1 MNDSQTTPA
10 DSVRSLRVWLAL
22 IVLSPGTGLAA
33 APGST
38 QVDRA
43 SEILKHECLSCHGS
57 IRASG
62 LDLRTREGMLLG
74 GNRGPAVEPGQPDAS
89 LLYRAVAHMGDLAMP
104 PGEKQLPDQDLET
117 LKAWIEAGASWPD
130 AVDVEAGGPAW
141 WSFRPPVRPEP
152 PQILDA
158 AHGVRNPI
166 DNFVLARLHS
176 QGLKP
181 APEASRL
188 ELVRRAYIDLIGL
201 PPTPEQVESF
211 LRDESPKAFEKL
223 VDRLLES
230 PAYGERWARHWLDVV
245 RYADSGG
252 FETDEYYPNAWRYR
266 DYVIKSFNEDKPYD
280 RFIQEQ
286 IAADELWPD
295 NLDLYDTS
303 YAIRPEKVAHLEARV
318 GTSLYGFGPSIGE
331 STLDAPKLRY
341 ERLTDWVDMTGA
353 AFMGLTMECARCH
366 DHKFDPI
373 TQQDYF
379 RMQAIFAPSHPV
391 TLPVVTAMSMFHRNE
406 YYPRAIA
413 LDERRRAHEMFEAK
427 VRLRLTEEQK
437 AGFSPEVRRAYEK
450 PEAERTADEQKMAA
464 PLQDALARFFH
475 RNTFKLKEHLTPE
488 EKEERSRVL
497 LAIAEKVLEI
507 PVSDASH
514 AIRWDGFYDTPSATV
529 LGHVQGELIPETRV
543 LERGDLDRPGEPV
556 EAGLPRILDEG
567 VDFNANEGHGPRY
580 RKRLALW
587 LTRPDHPLT
596 ARVMVNRLWQWHFG
610 RGIVSSSNDFGL
622 QGQPPSHPELLD
634 WLATE
639 FIRQGWSLKAMHRLI
654 VQSSTYRRTS
664 RFHDAHNAAADPDNA
679 YLWRGNRRRVEAEAL
694 WDSIHAVA
702 GTLNSKMYGRPVV
715 PPLSEDELAGFR
727 LKWAWTVPADP
738 AEHARRGIYI
748 LARRNFVFPMFEKF
762 DTPDPAVSC
771 PERAVTTVAPQSL
784 WLLNNDAVFRQ
795 ALAFAGRLVREGGP
809 EPDQWVDRAW
819 RIALG
824 RGPTD
829 REAGDALE
837 TLASAD
843 GETWKELPEGTPPE
857 LKAIGRRQAQGLTEL
872 CLAIFN
878 LNEFLFVD

>member
-1 MNDSQTTPA
+1 MNISQPTPA
-10 DSVRSLRVWLAL
+10 MQARCLRVVLAVA
-22 IVLSPGTGLAA
+22 VLSGATGWP
-33 APGST
+33 APSGSSRA
-38 QVDRA
+38 DRA

-62 LDLRTREGMLLG
+62 LDLRSREGMLRG
-74 GNRGPAVEPGQPDAS
+74 GNRGPAVEPGRPDFS
-89 LLYRAVAHMGDLAMP
+89 LLYQAVAHIGDLEMP
-104 PGEKQLPDQDLET
+104 PGEKRLPEQDLET

-130 AVDVEAGGPAW
+130 SAATEAGGPTW
-141 WSFRPPVRPEP
+141 WSFRAPVRPES
-152 PQILDA
+152 PQVLEA
-158 AHGVRNPI
+158 TRRVRNPI
-166 DNFVLARLHS
+166 DNFVLARLHA

-181 APEASRL
+181 APEASRP
-188 ELVRRAYIDLIGL
+188 ELVRRVYIDLIGL
-201 PPTPEQVESF
+201 PPSPDQVESF

-223 VDRLLES
+223 VDQLLES

-286 IAADELWPD
+286 VAADELWPD

-303 YAIRPEKVAHLEARV
+303 YAIRPAKVAHLEARV

-353 AFMGLTMECARCH
+353 AFMGLTLACARCH

-373 TQQDYF
+373 SQEDYF
-379 RMQAIFAPSHPV
+379 RVQAIFAPSHPV
-391 TLPVVTAMSMFHRNE
+391 TLPVITAMSMFHRNE
-406 YYPRAIA
+406 YYPRTIA
-413 LDERRRAHEMFEAK
+413 LDERRRAHGMFEAK
-427 VRLRLTEEQK
+427 VRQRLTEERK
-437 AGFSPEVRRAYEK
+437 ARFPAEVRRAYEK
-450 PEAERTADEQKMAA
+450 PEGERSEEEKRLAA
-464 PLQDALARFFH
+464 PLQEALADFFSPT
-475 RNTFKLKEHLTPE
+475 TFKLKEHLTQE
-488 EKEERSRVL
+488 EKEESTRLL

-507 PVSDASH
+507 PVKDASH
-514 AIRWDGFYDTPSATV
+514 AVRWDGFYDPPSATV
-529 LGHVQGELIPETRV
+529 LGHIQGELIPETRI
-543 LERGDLDRPGEPV
+543 LERGDLDRPGKLV
-556 EAGLPRILDEG
+556 EAGLPRILADG
-567 VDFNANEGHGPRY
+567 VDFHTNEGHGPRY
-580 RKRLALW
+580 RKQLALW

-610 RGIVSSSNDFGL
+610 RGIVSTSNDFGL

-639 FIRQGWSLKAMHRLI
+639 FVRQGWSLKAMHRLI
-654 VQSSTYRRTS
+654 VQSSTYRLTS
-664 RFHDAHNAAADPDNA
+664 RFDDLHNAAADPDNA
-679 YLWRGNRRRVEAEAL
+679 YLWRANRRRIEAEVL

-702 GTLNSKMYGRPVV
+702 GTLNSKMYGRPFV

-738 AEHARRGIYI
+738 AEHSRRGIYI
-748 LARRNFVFPMFEKF
+748 LSRRNFVFPMFEKF

-771 PERAVTTVAPQSL
+771 PERSVTTVAPQSL

-795 ALAFAGRLVREGGP
+795 ALAFAGRLVREGGS
-809 EPDQWVDRAW
+809 EPSRWVDRAW
-819 RIALG
+819 RTALG
-824 RGPTD
+824 RPPTD
-829 REAGDALE
+829 GETRGALE
-837 TLASAD
+837 TLASAG
-843 GETWKELPEGTPPE
+843 GEKWEELPEGTPPE
-857 LKAIGRRQAQGLTEL
+857 LKTIERSQAQGLTEL
-872 CLAIFN
+872 CLAVFN

>member
-1 MNDSQTTPA
+1 MTHWHSISA
-10 DSVRSLRVWLAL
+10 ASGRCLRVAVAVAAL
-22 IVLSPGTGLAA
+22 GGGAVW
-33 APGST
+33 PGSLASSPA
-38 QVDRA
+38 DRA

-62 LDLRTREGMLLG
+62 LDLRSREGMLRG
-74 GNRGPAVEPGQPDAS
+74 GNRGPAVEPGRPASS
-89 LLYRAVAHMGDLAMP
+89 LLYQAVAHAGDLAMP
-104 PGEKQLPDQDLET
+104 PGEKRLPDQDVET

-130 AVDVEAGGPAW
+130 SAGDEGGGPAW

-152 PQILDA
+152 PQVREA
-158 AHGVRNPI
+158 SHRVRNPI
-166 DNFVLARLHS
+166 DNFVLARLHA

-181 APEASRL
+181 APEATRP
-188 ELVRRAYIDLIGL
+188 ELVRRVYVDLIGL

-211 LRDESPKAFEKL
+211 LRDESPQAFEKL
-223 VDRLLES
+223 VDQLLES

-280 RFIQEQ
+280 RFVQEQ

-303 YAIRPEKVAHLEARV
+303 YAIRPEKVAHMEARV
-318 GTSLYGFGPSIGE
+318 ATSLYGFGPSIGE

-353 AFMGLTMECARCH
+353 AFMGLTLACARCH

-373 TQQDYF
+373 TQKDYF

-406 YYPRAIA
+406 HYPRTIA
-413 LDERRRAHEMFEAK
+413 LDERRRAHEMFEAD
-427 VRLRLTEEQK
+427 VRRRLTGEQK
-437 AGFSPEVRRAYEK
+437 AGFSPEARRAYEK
-450 PEAERTADEQKMAA
+450 PEKKRTEEERKLAA
-464 PLQDALARFFH
+464 PVQDAVADFFN

-488 EKEERSRVL
+488 EKAERSRLL

-507 PVSDASH
+507 PVQDGSH

-529 LGHVQGELIPETRV
+529 LGHIQGELIPETRI

-556 EAGLPRILDEG
+556 EAGLPRILGEG
-567 VDFNANEGHGPRY
+567 VDFRTNQGHGPRH
-580 RKRLALW
+580 RKQLALW

-610 RGIVSSSNDFGL
+610 RGLVSTSNDFGL

-639 FIRQGWSLKAMHRLI
+639 FVRQGWSLKAMHRLI
-654 VQSSTYRRTS
+654 VQSSAYRLTS
-664 RFHDAHNAAADPDNA
+664 RFDDPGNAAADPDNA
-679 YLWRGNRRRVEAEAL
+679 YLWRANRRRVEAEVL

-702 GTLNSKMYGRPVV
+702 GTLSPKMYGRPFV

-738 AEHARRGIYI
+738 AEHSRRGIYI
-748 LARRNFVFPMFEKF
+748 LSRRNFVFPMFEKF

-771 PERAVTTVAPQSL
+771 PERSVTTVAPQSL

-795 ALAFAGRLVREGGP
+795 ALAFAGRLVREGGS

-819 RIALG
+819 RTALG
-824 RGPTD
+824 RPPSDQET
-829 REAGDALE
+829 RDALE
-837 TLASAD
+837 TLASAG
-843 GETWKELPEGTPPE
+843 GERWEELPEGAPPE
-857 LKAIGRRQAQGLTEL
+857 LKTIERSQAQGLTEL
-872 CLAIFN
+872 CLAVFN

>member
-1 MNDSQTTPA
+1 MNISQPTLA
-10 DSVRSLRVWLAL
+10 MQARCLRVVLAVA
-22 IVLSPGTGLAA
+22 VLGGATGWP
-33 APGST
+33 APSGSGHA
-38 QVDRA
+38 DRV

-62 LDLRTREGMLLG
+62 LDLRSREGMLRG
-74 GNRGPAVEPGQPDAS
+74 GNRGPAVEPGRAGSS
-89 LLYRAVAHMGDLAMP
+89 LLYQAVAHMGDLEMP
-104 PGEKQLPDQDLET
+104 PGEKRLPEQDLET

-130 AVDVEAGGPAW
+130 SAGTEAGGPSW
-141 WSFRPPVRPEP
+141 WSFRAPVRSEP
-152 PQILDA
+152 PQVLEA
-158 AHGVRNPI
+158 SHRVRNPI
-166 DNFVLARLHS
+166 DNFVLARLHA
-176 QGLKP
+176 QGLNP
-181 APEASRL
+181 APEASRP
-188 ELVRRAYIDLIGL
+188 ELVRRVYIDLIGL
-201 PPTPEQVESF
+201 PPTPDQVESF

-223 VDRLLES
+223 VDQLLES

-353 AFMGLTMECARCH
+353 AFMGLTLACARCH

-373 TQQDYF
+373 SQEDYF
-379 RMQAIFAPSHPV
+379 RVQAIFAPSHPV
-391 TLPVVTAMSMFHRNE
+391 TLPVITAMSMFHRNE
-406 YYPRAIA
+406 YYPRTIA
-413 LDERRRAHEMFEAK
+413 LDERRRAHGMFEAK
-427 VRLRLTEEQK
+427 VRQRLTEERK
-437 AGFSPEVRRAYEK
+437 ARFPAEVRRAYEK
-450 PEAERTADEQKMAA
+450 PEGERSEEEKRLAA
-464 PLQDALARFFH
+464 PLQEALADFFSPT
-475 RNTFKLKEHLTPE
+475 TFKLKEHLTQE
-488 EKEERSRVL
+488 EKEESTRLL

-507 PVSDASH
+507 PVKDASH
-514 AIRWDGFYDTPSATV
+514 AVRWDGFYDPPSATV
-529 LGHVQGELIPETRV
+529 LGHIQGELIPETRI
-543 LERGDLDRPGEPV
+543 LERGDLDRPGKLV
-556 EAGLPRILDEG
+556 EAGLPRILADG
-567 VDFNANEGHGPRY
+567 VDFHTNEGHGPRY
-580 RKRLALW
+580 RKQLALW

-610 RGIVSSSNDFGL
+610 RGIVSTSNDFGL

-639 FIRQGWSLKAMHRLI
+639 FVRQGWSLKAMHRLI
-654 VQSSTYRRTS
+654 VQSSTYRLTS
-664 RFHDAHNAAADPDNA
+664 RFDDLHNAAADPDNA
-679 YLWRGNRRRVEAEAL
+679 YLWRANRRRIEAEVL

-702 GTLNSKMYGRPVV
+702 GTLNSKMYGRPFV
-715 PPLSEDELAGFR
+715 PPLSDDELAGFR

-738 AEHARRGIYI
+738 AEHSRRGIYI
-748 LARRNFVFPMFEKF
+748 LSRRNFVFPMFEKF

-771 PERAVTTVAPQSL
+771 PERSVTTVAPQSL

-795 ALAFAGRLVREGGP
+795 ALAFAGRLVREGGS
-809 EPDQWVDRAW
+809 EPSQWVDRAW
-819 RIALG
+819 RTALG
-824 RGPTD
+824 RPPTD
-829 REAGDALE
+829 RETRDALE
-837 TLASAD
+837 TLASAG
-843 GETWKELPEGTPPE
+843 GEKWEELPEGTPPE
-857 LKAIGRRQAQGLTEL
+857 LKTIERSQAQGLTEL
-872 CLAIFN
+872 CLAVFN